1 MSSSVKLIFGTHVIQ
16 TFPVEVL
23 KEFFSILEEYGVKDI
38 DTAYIYAGS
47 EQTIGDIGAAKTY
60 AIYTKAPGFIPGF
73 QKKDNIIATANESL
87 KRLGVDQ
94 VDTYFLHSPDPET
107 HIEDTLE
114 GVQEVYKSGK
124 FKHVSHPNLKY
135 LPYLQ

>member
-1 MSSSVKLIFGTHVIQ
+1 MSSPVKLIFGTHTIP
-16 TFPVEVL
+16 TFPVEVQ
-23 KEFFSILEEYGVKDI
+23 KEFFSILKEYGIKDL

-47 EQTIGDIGAAKTY
+47 EQALGDIGAAKAY
-60 AIYTKAPGFIPGF
+60 AIHTKAPGFAPGS
-73 QKKDNIIATANESL
+73 QKKDSIIATANESL

-124 FKHVSHPNLKY
+124 FKHVSHPGLKD